1 MKENFNDKEKR
12 MMEFIGEKKEKK
24 KPTMDERNKV
34 LDKTREIMETGQ
46 GYLTKDE
53 EETLSDIA
61 GVLYAAYK
69 KYIDLNIKQI
79 ERKDDEYEL

>member
-1 MKENFNDKEKR
+1 
-12 MMEFIGEKKEKK
+12 MEFIWGKEEKS
-24 KPTMDERNKV
+24 KPTMDERNKI
-34 LDKTREIMETGQ
+34 LDKTRKIMETGQ

-69 KYIDLNIKQI
+69 KYIDLNEKQV